1 MKRLIAV
8 ICAVAMMLAMAI
20 PAMANPSIVELAA
33 TGEGVTEDGVAI
45 VVTPVDVDA
54 YANDTVKDVVTKVNG
69 SDDVLTP
76 AEIAEMLGAD
86 NAPAD
91 IADYHQVSVFM
102 DIVATDGS
110 EIEGPVTMQVKF
122 DALVGA
128 ESLENYLIQV
138 IDPTTGEIY
147 YLSLDPEQFDAETG
161 MVTVT
166 FPVAG
171 PFSLIQK

>member
-1 MKRLIAV
+1 MKKLIAV

-20 PAMANPSIVELAA
+20 PAMANPSIVEVTA
-33 TGEGVTEDGVAI
+33 TGEGQTEDGVSII
-45 VVTPVDVDA
+45 VAPVEVDA

-69 SDDVLTP
+69 TEVVLTP
-76 AEIAEMLGAD
+76 AEIAEALGAE

-91 IADYHQVSVFM
+91 IADYHQVSTFM

-110 EIEGPVTMQVKF
+110 EINGAVTLQVKF

-128 ESLENYLIQV
+128 EDLENYLIQV

-147 YLSLDPEQFDAETG
+147 YITLDPEQFDAETG
-161 MVTVT
+161 TITVT